1 MDDSASDP
9 ARDHPDGETS
19 LALHHLLAQTGGDDA
34 LARELLGLL
43 AAQCEALL
51 PVAAGEGDPAAR
63 ADAAHTLKGSAAALG
78 AFRLARA
85 CGAAETELRDRRP
98 DPLDSVAAMERAVA
112 ALRPRLASLL
122 AA

>member
-1 MDDSASDP
+1 MDLPAPDPLPDRPDSG
-9 ARDHPDGETS
+9 HS
-19 LALHHLLAQTGGDDA
+19 LDLHHLLSQTGGDDA

-51 PVAAGEGDPAAR
+51 PVVAGEGDPIAR

-78 AFRLARA
+78 AFGLADA
-85 CGAAETELRDRRP
+85 CGAAETELRDRR
-98 DPLDSVAAMERAVA
+98 VARPASIVAIEHAVA
-112 ALRPRLASLL
+112 ALRPCLASLL